1 MQYTTN
7 RALRKGCDRLLF
19 DPAEIRTSRFSTVTE
34 AERLRALNAQLSYA
48 TGNSP
53 YYRETLGG
61 LAALPSLDAL
71 SDLPFLTPELL
82 RAQGRRL
89 VCVAG
94 SAVSRIVSLRSS
106 GTSGAPKRLYFTRGD
121 LERTVAFFAEGMAWM
136 TAPGDRA
143 AVLMPCGAPDGIG
156 DLLCRALRLIGAE
169 PLPFGLREDFAALCR
184 ELQSARPQVL
194 VGFPWQI
201 RLLALLCPALRP
213 RAALLSAD
221 YIPATL
227 PDLLRARWGCA
238 PLAHFGMTETGY
250 GCAVEHPCAPGMV
263 LRADELIAEIVDPE
277 SARPLP
283 PGQRG
288 ELVLTTLRREA
299 MPLIRYRTGD
309 LAKMDAA
316 GRITRVFGRYGVPA
330 EVYTLQDRLCALPW
344 LYDYA
349 LRDGRMLA
357 LVADD
362 APPDSRALLSAA
374 ADGAETELRRTSPS
388 AAALLQEG
396 KRI

>member
-19 DPAEIRTSRFSTVTE
+19 DPAEIRTSRFSAVTE

-48 TGNSP
+48 AGNSP
-53 YYRETLGG
+53 YYRETLDG
-61 LAALPSLDAL
+61 LAALPSLNAL

-89 VCVAG
+89 VCVPG

-169 PLPFGLREDFAALCR
+169 PLPFGSREDFAALGR
-184 ELQSARPQVL
+184 ELQSAQPQVL
-194 VGFPWQI
+194 VGFPWQV
-201 RLLALLCPALRP
+201 RLLALLCPTLRP

-277 SARPLP
+277 NGRPLP

-309 LAKMDAA
+309 LAEMDAA
-316 GRITRVFGRYGVPA
+316 GRITRVFGRRGVPA
-330 EVYTLQDRLCALPW
+330 GIYALQDRLCALPW

-349 LRDGRMLA
+349 LRDGRLTA
-357 LVADD
+357 LVSED
-362 APPDSRALLSAA
+362 APPDSRALFSAA
-374 ADGAETELRRTSPS
+374 AGGAETEVQRTPS
-388 AAALLQEG
+388 AAAALLHAG